1 MNEQHRFDVDY
12 TINRIQEQ
20 NKSCE
25 SDSMIIYARNHKK
38 KRTSLKEL
46 AKSCNTEELTLESVL
61 NNN

>member
-12 TINRIQEQ
+12 TINIIQEQ

-46 AKSCNTEELTLESVL
+46 AKSCNTEELTLESIL
-61 NNN
+61 NTH